1 MLTKLYIQNIA
12 LIHKA
17 EIELGP
23 GLNVFTG
30 ETGAGKTILIS
41 AIDCVLGERVSRE
54 FIRTGEEKALV
65 SALFEEVSP
74 TVAEALRELGYE
86 DDDGGLLIT
95 RELSANGKS
104 SGKINGMPATA
115 SILKQVAGLLI
126 QIHGQRDAAQ
136 LLSPERQI
144 EMIDAFGGHSSLLEQ
159 YMTAYDNLREL
170 RRQKSELA
178 VDEKQKAQRLDM
190 LTYQLAEIEGAELSD
205 PEEEV
210 ELFAR
215 KKLIG
220 AGEKVLS
227 ALSQSY
233 GALNGEGES
242 QGITALF
249 DDLSS
254 GVGLAAQ
261 YIPTLEAMNGRL
273 EEIGYELGEYAAEL
287 RGQLES
293 FEFDPRELDEVERRL
308 GQIHGLKRKYGPDIA
323 AIIKYGEDA
332 RAELE
337 ALSSSEERL
346 AELEVQ
352 LTQAFEQAQSLA
364 EKLSKSRQKAATQFI
379 EQVEGEL
386 AFLDMPGVRL
396 TAQQERGELAANGW
410 DEITF
415 FIATNT
421 GEQPGP
427 LAKVASGGETAR
439 IMLAM
444 KNVLADK
451 DGVGV
456 LIFDEV
462 DTGVSGRA
470 AQKIGNKLS
479 QASRG
484 RQVIAVTHLAG
495 VAAFAERHLFIHKEV
510 EDGRTY
516 TRIEELDAPGREA
529 ELARII
535 SGDNLTETA
544 LENARELIE
553 HARQLTNNNV
563 CNLKLKEQTK

>member
-17 EIELGP
+17 EIDLGP

-54 FIRTGEEKALV
+54 FIRTGEEKAVV
-65 SALFEEVSP
+65 SAFFEELSP
-74 TVAEALRELGYE
+74 AVEVVLEELGYR
-86 DDDGGLLIT
+86 DDEGGLLIT
-95 RELSANGKS
+95 RELSALGKS
-104 SGKINGMPATA
+104 NCKINGMPATA

-136 LLSPERQI
+136 LLSPEHQMG
-144 EMIDAFGGHSSLLEQ
+144 MIDDFGGYGPLLIE
-159 YMTAYDNLREL
+159 YTAAYDSLRRL
-170 RRQKSELA
+170 MRQKSELV

-190 LTYQLAEIEGAELSD
+190 LSYQLAEIEGAELND
-205 PEEEV
+205 PDEED
-210 ELFAR
+210 ELLAR

-220 AGEKVLS
+220 AGEKVLA
-227 ALSQSY
+227 ALSDAY
-233 GALNGEGES
+233 NAIDGEGEN
-242 QGITALF
+242 QGIAALF
-249 DDLSS
+249 DALSG
-254 GVGLAAQ
+254 GVEQAAQ
-261 YIPTLEAMNGRL
+261 YIPELKQMSSRL
-273 EEIGYELGEYAAEL
+273 EEIGYELGEYKAEL
-287 RGQLES
+287 RGQLEG
-293 FEFDPRELDEVERRL
+293 FEFDPRELDDVEHRL
-308 GQIHGLKRKYGPDIA
+308 GQIHNLKRKYGPDIA
-323 AIIKYGEDA
+323 AVIKYGEDA
-332 RAELE
+332 RVEFE
-337 ALSSSEERL
+337 ALNSSEEQL
-346 AELEVQ
+346 AKLEEQ
-352 LTQAFEQAQSLA
+352 LAQAFRQAQSLA
-364 EKLSKSRQKAATQFI
+364 EKLSVSRQKAAALFI
-379 EQVEGEL
+379 ERVEDEL
-386 AFLDMPGVRL
+386 AFLDMPGVKL
-396 TAQQERGELAANGW
+396 TVRQERGELSPSGC

-415 FIATNT
+415 YIATNT

-427 LAKVASGGETAR
+427 LAKIASGGETAR

-470 AQKIGNKLS
+470 AQKIGQKLS

-495 VAAFAERHLFIHKEV
+495 VAAFADRHLFIHKEV

-516 TRIEELDAPGREA
+516 TKIEELDTPGREA

-535 SGDNLTETA
+535 SGDNLTSTA
-544 LENARELIE
+544 LENARELI
-553 HARQLTNNNV
+553 ANAKQLAA
-563 CNLKLKEQTK
+563 E

>member
-17 EIELGP
+17 EIDLGP

-54 FIRTGEEKALV
+54 FIRTGEERAVV
-65 SALFEEVSP
+65 SALFEGVSP
-74 TVAEALRELGYE
+74 ALAETLRELGYE
-86 DDDGGLLIT
+86 DDDGSLLIT
-95 RELSANGKS
+95 RELSVSGKN

-115 SILKQVAGLLI
+115 SILKQVAGMLI
-126 QIHGQRDAAQ
+126 QIHGQRDGAQ
-136 LLSPERQI
+136 LLSPDRQL
-144 EMIDAFGGHSSLLEQ
+144 EMIDAFGGHASLLEE
-159 YMTAYDNLREL
+159 YKTAYDSL
-170 RRQKSELA
+170 RRLRRLKSELV
-178 VDEKQKAQRLDM
+178 VDETQKAQRLDM
-190 LTYQLAEIEGAELSD
+190 LSYQIAEIDGAQLLDPDEEDELS
-205 PEEEV
+205 
-210 ELFAR
+210 AR

-220 AGEKVLS
+220 AGEKVLA
-227 ALSQSY
+227 ALSQAY
-233 GALNGEGES
+233 GALNGEEES
-242 QGITALF
+242 SGINALF
-249 DDLSS
+249 DELSG
-254 GVGLAAQ
+254 GVGQAAR
-261 YIPTLEAMNGRL
+261 YIPSLEAMSGRL
-273 EEIGYELGEYAAEL
+273 EEIGYELNEYATEL

-293 FEFDPRELDEVERRL
+293 LEFDPRELDDVERRL
-308 GQIHGLKRKYGPDIA
+308 GQIHGLKRKYGADIA

-337 ALSSSEERL
+337 TLNLSDEKL
-346 AELEVQ
+346 AELDAQ
-352 LTQAFEQAQSLA
+352 LNAAFEQAQSLA
-364 EKLSKSRQKAATQFI
+364 ERLSEVRKNSAAQFI

-386 AFLDMPGVRL
+386 AFLDMPGVKL
-396 TAQQERGELAANGW
+396 TLQQERGELSAGGW
-410 DEITF
+410 DEVTF

-427 LAKVASGGETAR
+427 LAKIASGGETAR

-470 AQKIGNKLS
+470 AQKIGRKLS
-479 QASRG
+479 QASRW

-495 VAAFAERHLFIHKEV
+495 VAAFADKHLFIHKEV

-516 TRIEELDAPGREA
+516 TRIEELSAEGREA

-535 SGDNLTETA
+535 SGDNVTATA

-553 HARQLTNNNV
+553 NARSLASGD
-563 CNLKLKEQTK
+563 